1 MSTMQEFERN
11 ICVTPAAMFCYQYY
25 CLIISEL
32 QPYRPDTLADIKLAV
47 SRWWREN
54 IQSGLVEQKNNTND
68 KALH

>member
-1 MSTMQEFERN
+1 MKWHVMSTMQEFERN

-47 SRWWREN
+47 HKMVKGEHTKWV
-54 IQSGLVEQKNNTND
+54 G
-68 KALH
+68 